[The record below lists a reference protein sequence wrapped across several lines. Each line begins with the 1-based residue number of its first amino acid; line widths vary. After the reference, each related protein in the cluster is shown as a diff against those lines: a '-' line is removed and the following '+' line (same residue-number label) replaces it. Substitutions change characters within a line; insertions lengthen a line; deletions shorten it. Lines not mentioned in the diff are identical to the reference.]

1 MSLSNETKQK
11 INKFAEEQAQNYLEN
26 SEMTYFEK
34 LRKKSSRTK
43 SKIGAKLAK
52 FKAHSEKGNE
62 VRDDM
67 ALYMNDYIGD
77 LISQGMSEREAFEKA
92 KAEMIAVSESNEQNG
107 DFHDRFTE
115 YYKQKSPA
123 AYEAEGLLFGGFTTI
138 GLVIGGL
145 TGYIAGGGRVEFL
158 NGGWIDML
166 IGIGCG
172 VVLGAG
178 VAMIANAIIISIK
191 RAMDKFN

>member
-1 MSLSNETKQK
+1 MSLSNETNQK

-26 SEMTYFEK
+26 SEMTYMEK
-34 LRKKSSRTK
+34 LRKKGSQTK

-62 VRDDM
+62 VKDDM
-67 ALYMNDYIGD
+67 ALYMSDYISD
-77 LISQGMSEREAFEKA
+77 LISRGMSEQEAFEKA
-92 KAEMIAVSESNEQNG
+92 KSEMIEISKSEQNG
-107 DFHDRFTE
+107 DLRDRFAE
-115 YYKQKSPA
+115 YYKNKTPA

-172 VVLGAG
+172 IVLGAG
-178 VAMIANAIIISIK
+178 IAMIANAVIISIK

>member
-1 MSLSNETKQK
+1 MSLSNETNQK

-26 SEMTYFEK
+26 SEMTYMEQ

-43 SKIGAKLAK
+43 NKIGAKLAK
-52 FKAHSEKGNE
+52 FKAHSEKGSE

-67 ALYMNDYIGD
+67 VLYMKDYIND
-77 LISQGMSEREAFEKA
+77 LISQGMSEQEAFEKA
-92 KAEMIAVSESNEQNG
+92 KTEMTAAGETDQNG

-145 TGYIAGGGRVEFL
+145 IGYISGGGRVEFL

-172 VVLGAG
+172 VVSGTGL
-178 VAMIANAIIISIK
+178 AMIVNAIIISIK
-191 RAMDKFN
+191 RAMDKYN